1 MKNSN
6 VAIDQATNEALH
18 EFCTRTK
25 LTKKDFI
32 TISLKYFND
41 YAINPSKHEKPT
53 QEIEKMHKRIEDIF
67 KFIKAQERDILKPF
81 LVQVAQSN
89 IDHKGEITSLR
100 NSINAY
106 INKNAD
112 QNKERLDLERKAHQE
127 QIKLLQEQKED
138 LLKEQNQMRQ
148 IILQLGQTLEEK
160 NKGIFDNFK
169 KILK

>member
-6 VAIDQATNEALH
+6 VAIDQTTNEALS

-53 QEIEKMHKRIEDIF
+53 QEIEKMHKRIEDVF

-81 LVQVAQSN
+81 LVQVAKSN
-89 IDHKGEITSLR
+89 IEHKDEITSLR
-100 NSINAY
+100 NSINLFV
-106 INKNAD
+106 NKNIE
-112 QNKERLDLERKAHQE
+112 QNKERLILEQKAHQD
-127 QIKLLQEQKED
+127 QIKILQEQKEG
-138 LLKEQNQMRQ
+138 LLKDQQQMRQ

>member
-41 YAINPSKHEKPT
+41 YAINPNKHEKPT
-53 QEIEKMHKRIEDIF
+53 QEIEKMHKRIEDII

-100 NSINAY
+100 NSINAF

-112 QNKERLDLERKAHQE
+112 LNKERLDLERKAHQE

-160 NKGIFDNFK
+160 NKGLFDNFK

>member
-106 INKNAD
+106 INKNTD